1 MSNVVSALNGQ
12 KVVGATTVA
21 EQGLRGM
28 ITLRGDLSAARLKK
42 ACKAVTG
49 AEMPGKRGVSIKGES
64 GIAWMSPDE
73 LLLLVPH
80 SEADAIV
87 AKIDA
92 ALKGTHFLA
101 VNVSDARAM
110 ISVQGAGAREV
121 LARVCPADL
130 RAKSLGAGE
139 MRRTRLAQVPAA
151 IWTQDGTDFN
161 VICFRS
167 VAGYVFDLLANAAA
181 TDGPGML

>member
-110 ISVQGAGAREV
+110 ISVHGAGARAPPICAPNRWG
-121 LARVCPADL
+121 LAKCAVPVWRRCPPQ
-130 RAKSLGAGE
+130 SG
-139 MRRTRLAQVPAA
+139 RRTAP
-151 IWTQDGTDFN
+151 I
-161 VICFRS
+161 S
-167 VAGYVFDLLANAAA
+167 
-181 TDGPGML
+181 M

>member
-101 VNVSDARAM
+101 VNVRS
-110 ISVQGAGAREV
+110 
-121 LARVCPADL
+121 RVMCL
-130 RAKSLGAGE
+130 ICLQ
-139 MRRTRLAQVPAA
+139 MRPQRMGR
-151 IWTQDGTDFN
+151 G
-161 VICFRS
+161 CFRRRCLS
-167 VAGYVFDLLANAAA
+167 RAGTVPPSHRCPHIPAI
-181 TDGPGML
+181 